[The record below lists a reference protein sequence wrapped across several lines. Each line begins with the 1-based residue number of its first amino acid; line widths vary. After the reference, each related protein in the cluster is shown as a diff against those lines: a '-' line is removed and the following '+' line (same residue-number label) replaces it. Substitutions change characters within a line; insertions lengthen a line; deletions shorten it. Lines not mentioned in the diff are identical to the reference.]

1 MTHERD
7 IERLLDTWFSDGPT
21 ETPDRVIDTVAD
33 RIARQPQRPA
43 WRLTWRHHP
52 MNAYLK
58 PLALVAATILVAF
71 LGFNLVGGFK
81 TNSDVAAPS
90 PHLRRHRARRQLRV
104 QRRRARS
111 SPARWRVRRAT
122 TTTPG
127 RAPGSLAAGDHA
139 SANLVTSLQL
149 HGPEGWVEH
158 PRHRSHLHP
167 GDERPGSRRRS
178 QVMAKIAIAEQNS
191 DVQPDRRGGCRRL
204 VQDIV
209 DFVAT
214 HPGLDT
220 TDPVPVEVGGYKGQ
234 SIDLTVA
241 STWTTTCREPP
252 RARRP
257 AADRHRCACGA

>member
-90 PHLRRHRARRQLRV
+90 PTASATPSPSPRAAEPDQ
-104 QRRRARS
+104 RRAR
-111 SPARWRVRRAT
+111 WRASCLRRRGRGWLCRTAALPAT
-122 TTTPG
+122 TP
-127 RAPGSLAAGDHA
+127 RP
-139 SANLVTSLQL
+139 TS
-149 HGPEGWVEH
+149 
-158 PRHRSHLHP
+158 
-167 GDERPGSRRRS
+167 
-178 QVMAKIAIAEQNS
+178 
-191 DVQPDRRGGCRRL
+191 
-204 VQDIV
+204 
-209 DFVAT
+209 
-214 HPGLDT
+214 
-220 TDPVPVEVGGYKGQ
+220 
-234 SIDLTVA
+234 
-241 STWTTTCREPP
+241 
-252 RARRP
+252 
-257 AADRHRCACGA
+257 